1 MATVHGVAR
10 VRQNLAPKPQP
21 PIMVG
26 VYLPNCLSV
35 SVLFGIPTRYFGLV
49 IGLDFGHSNKC
60 VVLSCCFDLQFPAD
74 LKRGMSFH
82 MLIDHQYIFF
92 SVVTVQI
99 FGSSINQVV
108 FLLLNFRSFLYILH
122 CYCCSVAQSCLT
134 LCNPMDCGMP
144 GFLSFTISQSLLK
157 LMPIELVVLGQ
168 M

>member
-82 MLIDHQYIFF
+82 MLIDYLYIFSENCLF
-92 SVVTVQI
+92 RYFAHLKTRFI
-99 FGSSINQVV
+99 FALFI
-108 FLLLNFRSFLYILH
+108 
-122 CYCCSVAQSCLT
+122 C
-134 LCNPMDCGMP
+134 
-144 GFLSFTISQSLLK
+144 
-157 LMPIELVVLGQ
+157 
-168 M
+168 